1 MMRYS
6 DPAGRMGATR
16 DFSDL
21 GRNGA
26 VVYSK
31 ILRPGGTG
39 AMMLLLHLHLLLL
52 LLLLLPVVCD
62 AGCRCRRRGRPTA
75 AARAT

>member
-6 DPAGRMGATR
+6 DPAGRMGATG
-16 DFSDL
+16 DFSDP

-31 ILRPGGTG
+31 ILRPGG
-39 AMMLLLHLHLLLL
+39 
-52 LLLLLPVVCD
+52 
-62 AGCRCRRRGRPTA
+62 AGA
-75 AARAT
+75 AAHDEFDQPP